1 MKTVSNAIVNDL
13 YSQIQSLEG
22 PSVPASAS
30 YQSVGKR
37 PYVQIPQ
44 LSPQQPQP
52 SEAVSQPPA
61 EKKRRDN
68 HRDCMI
74 QPSDLLAAE
83 VMVEHEAGGSQSFE
97 EFIQNYLNE
106 SSKTYLSL
114 RDSMISCTPSGQMLN
129 PVSTTVPISS
139 REVILLTITPSVR
152 FLLAIRE
159 THIVFSSRAF
169 VDHYFR
175 EALMKVRNRLIN
187 MGLASNGGDE
197 YLNKLVADLLNRCN
211 IVAYPYV

>member
-1 MKTVSNAIVNDL
+1 MKAANNAIVNDL
-13 YSQIQSLEG
+13 YSQLQSLEG

-37 PYVQIPQ
+37 PYVQLPQ
-44 LSPQQPQP
+44 LSPQQPQS

-61 EKKRRDN
+61 EKKRRDD
-68 HRDCMI
+68 RDRII
-74 QPSDLLAAE
+74 QPSELLAAE

-97 EFIQNYLNE
+97 EFVDKYLRE

-114 RDSMISCTPSGQMLN
+114 RDSMISCTPSGQLLN
-129 PVSTTVPISS
+129 PVSTSVPISS
-139 REVILLTITPSVR
+139 REVFMVTITPSVR

-159 THIVFSSRAF
+159 THIVFSSR
-169 VDHYFR
+169 VLIDHYFK
-175 EALMKVRNRLIN
+175 ENLMKVRNRLFN

-197 YLNKLVADLLNRCN
+197 YLNKLVADLINRCN
-211 IVAYPYV
+211 ITAYPYV

>member
-1 MKTVSNAIVNDL
+1 MKAASNAIVNDL

-30 YQSVGKR
+30 YQSIGKR

-169 VDHYFR
+169 VDHYFK
-175 EALMKVRNRLIN
+175 ENLMKVRNRLIN
-187 MGLASNGGDE
+187 MGLTSNGGDE